1 MGSALKKGPGKTAQ
15 EGAISTLTRQQRVLH
30 ALFFVLLPW
39 LLVRGEQ
46 SMARRQWGAR
56 PGADWRRGLWL
67 AIMRSR
73 GAFQVLSTLNYFLFV
88 RFGR

>member
-15 EGAISTLTRQQRVLH
+15 EVAISTLTRQQRVLH